1 MDELFRSNGVNTDLE
16 KALFYADHGMD
27 LEASL
32 QKARAAYK
40 ARPSIHAADVLAWT
54 LYKSGNSKEA
64 RKYSEEALKLGT
76 RDPLKLFHAGM
87 ISESLGQKEQ
97 ARKYLQQAIDLN
109 PHFSLLY
116 SDDAAGALKS
126 LKSEEEG

>member
-27 LEASL
+27 FEASL